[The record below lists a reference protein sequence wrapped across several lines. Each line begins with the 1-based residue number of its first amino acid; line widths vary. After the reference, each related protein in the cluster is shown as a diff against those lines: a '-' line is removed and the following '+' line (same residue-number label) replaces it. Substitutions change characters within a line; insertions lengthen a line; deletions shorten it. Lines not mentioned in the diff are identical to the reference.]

1 MMWYKI
7 IIKKKLYRKVK
18 KFWIVVKFF
27 IWIVIKNYWCNIKS
41 KKSKNVL
48 MIGIKKYEKVKK
60 VIHE

>member
-41 KKSKNVL
+41 KKSRNVL
-48 MIGIKKYEKVKK
+48 MLIGIKKYEKVKK
-60 VIHE
+60 SNT